1 MEEQKSF
8 KERVKEVVIQCS
20 KKYKKY
26 YVDYEY
32 LICSSVFTIC
42 SYYIIAA
49 HKDNYLHLTG
59 LHTSLD
65 ASNFFK
71 NVTKEPQRRLI
82 LIFAKMGK
90 QKRKLKVL

>member
-26 YVDYEY
+26 YVDHEY
-32 LICSSVFTIC
+32 LICSSAFTIC

-49 HKDNYLHLTG
+49 HKDNYLRLTS

-65 ASNFFK
+65 ASNFLK
-71 NVTKEPQRRLI
+71 NVTNEP
-82 LIFAKMGK
+82 
-90 QKRKLKVL
+90 

>member
-26 YVDYEY
+26 YVDHKY
-32 LICSSVFTIC
+32 LICSSAFTIC

-49 HKDNYLHLTG
+49 HKDNYLHLTS

-65 ASNFFK
+65 ASNF
-71 NVTKEPQRRLI
+71 
-82 LIFAKMGK
+82 
-90 QKRKLKVL
+90 LKKCYK